1 MAVVDLGARMVAAC
15 RALAVDLTEA
25 GIPADVERA
34 RVNPGGAWVAPQ
46 SVDLTTLSGSGTVR
60 VHVILVAADNG
71 DVSSH
76 LTLAGLLDVCLSDP
90 VRLVPAE
97 PVDTGWAVVLLHSQ
111 TPLPAY
117 RLPVDLDL

>member
-1 MAVVDLGARMVAAC
+1 MAAVTLGARMVAAC

-34 RVNPGGAWVAPQ
+34 RVNPGGAWITPQ
-46 SVDLTTLSGSGTVR
+46 TVDLTTLGGDGTLR
-60 VHVILVAADNG
+60 AHVVLVAPDTG
-71 DVSSH
+71 DLASH
-76 LTLAGLLDVCLSDP
+76 VVLAGLLDKCLSDP

-97 PVDTGWAVVLLHSQ
+97 PVDTGWAVVLPHTQ
-111 TPLPAY
+111 TPFPAY

>member
-25 GIPADVERA
+25 GVPADVERA

-46 SVDLTTLSGSGTVR
+46 TVDLTTLSGSGTVR

-97 PVDTGWAVVLLHSQ
+97 PVDTGWAVVLPHSQ
-111 TPLPAY
+111 TPFPAY